1 MRTDHLP
8 FPMPSRP
15 HALMQEWR
23 DLTFLHWRVEPAAL
37 EAHLPEGL
45 ALDLHDGEA
54 YLGVVP
60 FMMRNIRPRWA
71 VPVPGVSDFP
81 EFNLR
86 TYVVHGGRPGVF
98 FLTLEAMSRITCA
111 YAPRAYGCPT
121 ATPVGRYRGRRW
133 STCRPDGS
141 HAFSGTS
148 VPRPFPQCGPGT
160 LEHFLFE
167 RYLLHTE
174 HENELC
180 IGFTQ
185 HDPWALTGASA
196 TVAVNALT
204 GPSTGINDLLVPD
217 LVHRSPEWRCGTGP
231 RGRATLKRTPRR
243 RTPMPSR
250 QFHWYPDA
258 LVVKLPPE
266 TPLADLETG
275 TLFSLTRT
283 PTGVLVV
290 PEAAVPVSRR

>member
-111 YAPRAYGCPT
+111 YAPRAYGLPY
-121 ATPVGRYRGRRW
+121 RYARGRLDIEGDVHRW
-133 STCRPDGS
+133 STRRPDGS

-148 VPRPFPQCGPGT
+148 VTQGRSRNAAPGT

-167 RYLLHTE
+167 RYSLYTE

-185 HDPWALTGASA
+185 HDPWALTDASA

-204 GPSTGINDLLVPD
+204 EAFDLGINDLLVPD
-217 LVHRSPEWRCGTGP
+217 LVHRSPGVEVRSW
-231 RGRATLKRTPRR
+231 
-243 RTPMPSR
+243 
-250 QFHWYPDA
+250 
-258 LVVKLPPE
+258 
-266 TPLADLETG
+266 DLE
-275 TLFSLTRT
+275 
-283 PTGVLVV
+283 VV
-290 PEAAVPVSRR
+290 PR